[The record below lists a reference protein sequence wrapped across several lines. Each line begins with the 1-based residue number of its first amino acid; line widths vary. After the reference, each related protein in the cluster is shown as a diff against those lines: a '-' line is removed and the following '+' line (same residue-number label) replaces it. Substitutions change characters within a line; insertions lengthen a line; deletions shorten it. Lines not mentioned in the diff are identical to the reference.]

1 MTKKERYF
9 WTDKRVEGIIGNIL
23 RISVLVSA
31 AVTAI
36 GGIMYL
42 IRYGQSAPSYHVFRG
57 EPAYLR
63 DLYGIFSDLLSLRS
77 RGIIQF
83 GILLLVATPVARV
96 AFSVF
101 VFLLRKDRI
110 YVTVTCLVLA
120 ALIYSLSGGY
130 M

>member
-1 MTKKERYF
+1 MCKSNKS
-9 WTDKRVEGIIGNIL
+9 WTDKQVEEIIGNIL
-23 RISVLVSA
+23 RTSVLISA
-31 AVTAI
+31 AVTLI
-36 GGIMYL
+36 GGVLYL

-63 DLYGIFSDLLSLRS
+63 DLYGIFSDLMVLRS

-83 GILLLVATPVARV
+83 GILLLIATPVARV
-96 AFSVF
+96 AFSIIA
-101 VFLLRKDRI
+101 FLVQRDRT
-110 YVTVTCLVLA
+110 YVVVTCIVLA

>member
-1 MTKKERYF
+1 MTRNNNSLTDERM
-9 WTDKRVEGIIGNIL
+9 EGAIGNIL
-23 RISVLVSA
+23 RTSVLISA
-31 AVTAI
+31 GVTLI
-36 GGIMYL
+36 GGILYL

-63 DLYGIFSDLLSLRS
+63 DLYGILRDLISFRS

-83 GILLLVATPVARV
+83 GLLLLIATPVARV
-96 AFSVF
+96 AFSIIA
-101 VFLLRKDRI
+101 FLVQKDRT
-110 YVTVTCLVLA
+110 YVIVTCIVLA

>member
-1 MTKKERYF
+1 MTKSRNS

-23 RISVLVSA
+23 RTSVLISA
-31 AVTAI
+31 GVTLI
-36 GGIMYL
+36 GGILYL

-63 DLYGIFSDLLSLRS
+63 DLYGIFRDLVAFRS

-83 GILLLVATPVARV
+83 GLLLLIATPVARV
-96 AFSVF
+96 AFSIIA
-101 VFLLRKDRI
+101 FLLQKDRTYI
-110 YVTVTCLVLA
+110 IVTCIVLA